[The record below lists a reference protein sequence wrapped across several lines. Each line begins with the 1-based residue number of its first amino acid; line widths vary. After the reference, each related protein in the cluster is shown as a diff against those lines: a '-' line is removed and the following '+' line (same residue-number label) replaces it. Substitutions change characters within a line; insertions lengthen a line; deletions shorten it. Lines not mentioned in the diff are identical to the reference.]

1 MLGIEKQIVRNF
13 KMKYIAILYITLL
26 TASFVQAHET
36 PLLPT
41 IRGQYSMI
49 DGHQLYKLCDHI
61 DLNGYTPAAGNLIL
75 SNQCTAYIAGVL
87 NWRDLLNARGYCVVG
102 SGITLY
108 GMALIVSKYL
118 EKNPRKLHLN
128 GADLIVWA
136 IKERGI
142 CNTRK

>member
-1 MLGIEKQIVRNF
+1 
-13 KMKYIAILYITLL
+13 MKYSIILFVIFI
-26 TASFVQAHET
+26 TASFVQAHDT

-87 NWRDLLNARGYCVVG
+87 NWRDLLNVNGYCVVK
-102 SGITLY
+102 SKITLFEI
-108 GMALIVSKYL
+108 ALIVSIYL
-118 EKNPRKLHLN
+118 EKNPAKHASN
-128 GADLIVWA
+128 ASDLIVWA
-136 IKERGI
+136 IMERGI
-142 CNTRK
+142 CNIQK